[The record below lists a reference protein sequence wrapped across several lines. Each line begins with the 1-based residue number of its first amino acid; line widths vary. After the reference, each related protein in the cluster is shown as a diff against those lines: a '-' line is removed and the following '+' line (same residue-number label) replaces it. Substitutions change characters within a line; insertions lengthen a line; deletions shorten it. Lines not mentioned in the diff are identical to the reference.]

1 MATSGEI
8 STQIERACELAS
20 KAREFVESARESAS
34 DAITLFADAMD
45 GSVDP
50 EVESTHAQW
59 QHAWNEMQ
67 ALDELVGAAIASARR
82 HQGTLS
88 APSARSA
95 QAAQPATPPTDP
107 RGQTGK
113 SSIPPAVSA
122 ERADEL
128 RRELPPPVN
137 PMTDPGRKTHGRW
150 VGPDGQAH
158 TIVSGKDEDS
168 QAAGE
173 LLQRLG
179 MPVRRITKSSDVEMK
194 LAARMVRDGI
204 SQVTVFIN
212 NAPCRGQLSCDTLVP
227 IMLPEG
233 ATLTVHGVNRD
244 GTLFKKRYTGGAR
257 PWWR

>member
-1 MATSGEI
+1 VATFGEI
-8 STQIERACELAS
+8 SAQIERACELAG
-20 KAREFVESARESAS
+20 KAHEFVESARESAL
-34 DAITLFADAMD
+34 DAITLFANAMD

-50 EVESTHAQW
+50 EAETTHEQW
-59 QHAWNEMQ
+59 QHASNGIQ
-67 ALDELVGAAIASARR
+67 ALGELLGTAIV
-82 HQGTLS
+82 
-88 APSARSA
+88 SARSY
-95 QAAQPATPPTDP
+95 QGSLSPPSAQPVQAVPATTSPHGLAGT
-107 RGQTGK
+107 
-113 SSIPPAVSA
+113 SSIPSEVSA

-128 RRELPPPVN
+128 RGELPPPVD

-150 VGPDGQAH
+150 VAPDGQVHA
-158 TIVSGKDEDS
+158 IVSGKDEDS

-179 MPVRRITKSSDVEMK
+179 MPVRRITRSSDVEMK

-204 SQVTVFIN
+204 SHVTVFIN
-212 NAPCRGQLSCDTLVP
+212 NVPCRGQLSCDTLVP